1 MTAQRVRIRSV
12 PMMPA
17 LVTGAWAG
25 FVPGLF
31 IGGTVGTLVS
41 FGAGAALEWMR
52 ELSFTTGIQQQLLPF
67 GDRIGL
73 LQTLQDD
80 WLIVIPVTAVALG
93 ILSALVGMLTAALV
107 SASYGS
113 LLGGVEVEIEPVEVA
128 ARGAAPAA
136 AVETAR
142 PAVKREQRRRA
153 RGRSDSAA

>member
-1 MTAQRVRIRSV
+1 MTSRRVRIRSV

-17 LVTGAWAG
+17 LVMGAWAG

-31 IGGTVGTLVS
+31 IGGAVGTLIS

-80 WLIVIPVTAVALG
+80 WLIVIPVAAVAVG
-93 ILSALVGMLTAALV
+93 ILSALIGVLTAALV

-113 LLGGVEVEIEPVEVA
+113 LLGGVEVEIEPAGAVTA
-128 ARGAAPAA
+128 ATPAPERAL
-136 AVETAR
+136 
-142 PAVKREQRRRA
+142 PAVKREHRRKA
-153 RGRSDSAA
+153 RRRSDSAA